1 MEEINKEELAEMSGE
16 TSFRRPARY
25 VVPLVSLNG
34 NEGKFYKNVL
44 TDEGSQKEPLDDVEI
59 KGTILKIRRVLT
71 QFGKDER
78 YYTNEHDSWKDKL
91 ILFHA
96 KDGKVNRIDEGV
108 TEGIRNRHQELRYT
122 SHIYFLL
129 DKEVVKLVVRG
140 SSVGNFIEFTNG
152 EFKQN
157 EHLFEYEIKITP
169 SKQENKAL
177 GTTYYAMKFEKGD
190 KIEDLTEVA
199 DKIKEVSDAIKRQDD
214 YYKKPKEEEKESTD
228 SVSTPGEIPVIEADE
243 PVQIKEEKDENEKK
257 IDIDNIPF

>member
-1 MEEINKEELAEMSGE
+1 MNEINKDELAEMSGE

-25 VVPLVSLNG
+25 VVPLISLNG

-44 TDEGSQKEPLDDVEI
+44 NDEGSQKEALGDKEI

-96 KDGKVNRIDEGV
+96 KNGKIDRIDEGV
-108 TEGIRNRHQELRYT
+108 TEAIRNRHQELRYT
-122 SHIYFLL
+122 SHIYFLMNE
-129 DKEVVKLVVRG
+129 EVVKLVVRG

-152 EFKQN
+152 EFKSD
-157 EHLFEYEIKITP
+157 EHLFDYEIKITP
-169 SKQENKAL
+169 SQQENEAL
-177 GTTYYAMKFEKGD
+177 GTKYYAMSFEKGD

-199 DKIKEVSDAIKRQDD
+199 EKMKEVSNAIKRQND
-214 YYKKPKEEEKESTD
+214 YYKKPEDEEKEDEVKS
-228 SVSTPGEIPVIEADE
+228 EKLPVVDLEEVEED
-243 PVQIKEEKDENEKK
+243 EEKDK
-257 IDIDNIPF
+257 IDVQNIPF